1 MRICRE
7 KRIKIESF
15 RDKEESLNEIAGA
28 RNVELEALENQGG
41 GQNPR
46 IQGERVSGKVS

>member
-1 MRICRE
+1 MR
-7 KRIKIESF
+7 ESH
-15 RDKEESLNEIAGA
+15 SLIEIAGA

-46 IQGERVSGKVS
+46 IQGEGVSGKVS